1 MINLASL
8 VLRLGLGV
16 MFMAHGAQKAFG
28 LFSGPGIDGFSK
40 MLSGL
45 GFSPALFWAY
55 VGAYTELLGGLALV
69 IGFPVRISSA
79 LLFIFMLVA
88 TLKVHL
94 AKGFFLSGGGFEYNF
109 IILSVLL
116 ALIIQGSGRLGVSTK
131 F

>member
-1 MINLASL
+1 MVNLASL

-16 MFMAHGAQKAFG
+16 MFMGHGMQKVLGKFG
-28 LFSGPGIDGFSK
+28 GPGIVGFSK

-69 IGFPVRISSA
+69 IGFPVRISSVF
-79 LLFIFMLVA
+79 LFIFMLVA
-88 TLKVHL
+88 ILKVHL
-94 AKGFFLSGGGFEYNF
+94 AKGFFLSGGGFEYNL
-109 IILSVLL
+109 IIISALL
-116 ALIIQGSGRLGVSTK
+116 ALIILGSGKYGISSK